1 VAQVFVGSGSSG
13 LVERMSIIEIRNLT
27 KDFRVG
33 FWKNRPVRALDDLC
47 LDVPKGDVF
56 GFLGPNGAGKTTT
69 LKLLMN
75 LLRATSGSAHILG
88 EPVESVSMR
97 RRIGYLPEN
106 PYFYDYLT
114 PDELLTYVGRLFGIR
129 QPALGK
135 KVRSLLDRVGL
146 AEARRLQL
154 RKFSKGMVQRI
165 GIAQAII
172 NDPEV
177 VFLDEPMSGLD
188 PLGRREVREVIVSLK
203 DQGVTVFFSSHILP
217 DVEAL
222 CDRVAILRKGRLQ
235 AVGAL
240 EEILRMK
247 IEAHEI
253 ILAHVK
259 PEDANR
265 LRSMCDALT
274 TIGGRLHLRAS
285 SSRQVQLILAHA
297 LANDAE
303 LISANPVRPSLEDYF
318 LHEVG
323 SGRDG
328 ASRQ

>member
-1 VAQVFVGSGSSG
+1 
-13 LVERMSIIEIRNLT
+13 MSVIEIRNLT
-27 KDFRVG
+27 KDFRAG
-33 FWKNRPVRALDDLC
+33 FWKSRPVRALDNLS
-47 LDVPKGDVF
+47 LDVHKGDVF

-69 LKLLMN
+69 LKLLMG

-88 EPVESVSMR
+88 EPVDSVSMR
-97 RRIGYLPEN
+97 RRIGFLPEN

-129 QPALGK
+129 QPALEK
-135 KVRSLLDRVGL
+135 KVRSLLERVGL
-146 AEARRLQL
+146 AEVGRLQL

-203 DQGVTVFFSSHILP
+203 DHGVTVFFSSHILP

-240 EEILRMK
+240 EEILSMK

-253 ILAHVK
+253 ILARVK
-259 PEDANR
+259 PEDANQ
-265 LRSMCDALT
+265 LKGMCDALT
-274 TIGGRLHLRAS
+274 TIGDRLHLRAS
-285 SSRQVQLILAHA
+285 SSKQVQLVLAHA

-303 LISANPVRPSLEDYF
+303 LISVNPVRPSLEDYF
-318 LHEVG
+318 LLEVG
-323 SGRDG
+323 SARDG
-328 ASRQ
+328 APRQ

>member
-1 VAQVFVGSGSSG
+1 
-13 LVERMSIIEIRNLT
+13 MSIIEIRNLT

-33 FWKNRPVRALDDLC
+33 FWKNKPVRALDDLC
-47 LDVPKGDVF
+47 LEVRKGDVF

-75 LLRATSGSAHILG
+75 LLRATAGSASILG

-114 PDELLTYVGRLFGIR
+114 PDELLTYVGSLFGIR
-129 QPALGK
+129 QPALGR
-135 KVRSLLDRVGL
+135 KVRGLLEKVGL
-146 AEARRLQL
+146 AESARLQL

-222 CDRVAILRKGRLQ
+222 CDRVAILRKGKLQ

-253 ILAHVK
+253 ILARVK
-259 PEDANR
+259 PEDKER
-265 LRSMCDALT
+265 LRSMSEALEVL
-274 TIGGRLHLRAS
+274 GDRLHLRAS
-285 SSRQVQLILAHA
+285 TPAQIQQILTRA
-297 LANDAE
+297 LANHAE
-303 LISANPVRPSLEDYF
+303 LISVNPIRPSLEDYF

-323 SGRDG
+323 SARDE
-328 ASRQ
+328 ASGQ

>member
-1 VAQVFVGSGSSG
+1 MA
-13 LVERMSIIEIRNLT
+13 IIEIRNLT

-33 FWKNRPVRALDDLC
+33 FWRNRPVRALDDLS
-47 LDVPKGDVF
+47 LEVHKGDVF

-69 LKLLMN
+69 LKLLMG

-88 EPVESVSMR
+88 EPVDAVSMR
-97 RRIGYLPEN
+97 GRIGFLPEN

-114 PDELLTYVGRLFGIR
+114 PEELLTYVGRLFGIR

-135 KVRSLLDRVGL
+135 KVRSLLERVGL
-146 AEARRLQL
+146 ADARRLQL
-154 RKFSKGMVQRI
+154 RKFSKGMIQRI
-165 GIAQAII
+165 GVAQAII

-188 PLGRREVREVIVSLK
+188 PLGRREVRDVIVSMK

-217 DVEAL
+217 DVEAI
-222 CDRVAILRKGRLQ
+222 CDRVAILRKGKLQ

-253 ILAHVK
+253 ILARVK
-259 PEDANR
+259 PQDADQ
-265 LRSMCDALT
+265 LKGMCEAVT
-274 TIGGRLHLRAS
+274 TIGDRLHLRAS
-285 SSRQVQLILAHA
+285 SSKQVHQILARA
-297 LANDAE
+297 LANEAE
-303 LISANPVRPSLEDYF
+303 LISVNPVRPSLEDYF

-323 SGRDG
+323 SIRDG
-328 ASRQ
+328 APRQ